1 MAEATATTA
10 AAAMAE
16 ATATTAA
23 AVYGCPRCHKAAKK
37 GARRSERLFIPFM
50 IGTAGTG
57 AP

>member
-1 MAEATATTA
+1 
-10 AAAMAE
+10 MAE

-37 GARRSERLFIPFM
+37 GARRSERLFIPFYESDV
-50 IGTAGTG
+50 GTAGTG